1 MTACG
6 NWKKN
11 ACVVSKNRLLQL
23 MYFTAFSFL
32 YYYFPFAITKNTF
45 TELHHEYIRCH
56 IRNRKCLP
64 LASHG
69 FTLVVLWGHMGSP
82 WLFCGVTW
90 VHPCCFVG
98 SHGFTLVVLWGHMG
112 WPWLFCGVT
121 WVDPG
126 CFVGSHG
133 FTLVVLWGS
142 YCSSV

>member
-23 MYFTAFSFL
+23 MYFAAFSFL

-64 LASHG
+64 LVSHG
-69 FTLVVLWGHMGSP
+69 FTLVVLWGHMGSR
-82 WLFCGVTW
+82 WLFCGVRI
-90 VHPCCFVG
+90 VHLFSFLCCVFRFV
-98 SHGFTLVVLWGHMG
+98 FVLSNISN
-112 WPWLFCGVT
+112 VT
-121 WVDPG
+121 YVSEMSILG
-126 CFVGSHG
+126 CHFW
-133 FTLVVLWGS
+133 FL
-142 YCSSV
+142 